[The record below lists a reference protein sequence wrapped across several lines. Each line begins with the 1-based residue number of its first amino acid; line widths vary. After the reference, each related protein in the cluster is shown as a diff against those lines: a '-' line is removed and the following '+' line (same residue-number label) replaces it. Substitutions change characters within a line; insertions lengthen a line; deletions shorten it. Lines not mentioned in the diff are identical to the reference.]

1 MPNNH
6 KNHRKRRRWLLLG
19 VIALAL
25 AGGALGIAAA
35 LRPNHQIDPSKLAS
49 VERGDIAR
57 SVVATGKITPLAKVE
72 VKSKAS
78 GLVKK
83 IYVEY
88 GDRVK
93 QGRVRRS
100 RNSALTSWRLR
111 PPSSPPRPPTSATWW
126 TLRVLTC
133 HS

>member
-25 AGGALGIAAA
+25 AGGVFGIAAA

-78 GLVKK
+78 GLVNG
-83 IYVEY
+83 ITGASGRRSNVRTSPAWVASTA
-88 GDRVK
+88 DREVASCS
-93 QGRVRRS
+93 GRAAKMRRS
-100 RNSALTSWRLR
+100 RVRWK
-111 PPSSPPRPPTSATWW
+111 PTRS
-126 TLRVLTC
+126 
-133 HS
+133 

>member
-1 MPNNH
+1 MMPNNH
-6 KNHRKRRRWLLLG
+6 KNNRKRRRWVMFG
-19 VIALAL
+19 VIALVL

-83 IYVEY
+83 VYVEY

-93 QGRVRRS
+93 RS
-100 RNSALTSWRLR
+100 EEHTSELQSRSDLVCRLLLEKKKR
-111 PPSSPPRPPTSATWW
+111 SLP
-126 TLRVLTC
+126 
-133 HS
+133 